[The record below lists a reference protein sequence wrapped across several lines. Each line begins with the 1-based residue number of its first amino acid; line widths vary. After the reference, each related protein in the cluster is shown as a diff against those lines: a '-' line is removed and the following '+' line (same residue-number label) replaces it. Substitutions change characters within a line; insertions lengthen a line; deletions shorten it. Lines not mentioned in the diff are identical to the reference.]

1 MGITSVTSKGQ
12 VTIPQE
18 FRQKLGIRQGT
29 KIAFSVV
36 GDHVELRLVSQR
48 VDVPSTG
55 FGLLKAR
62 RKAVPADFD
71 AAILMKQAKRKAPR

>member
-1 MGITSVTSKGQ
+1 MDITSVTSKGQ
-12 VTIPQE
+12 VTIPQA

-62 RKAVPADFD
+62 RKTVPVDFD
-71 AAILMKQAKRKAPR
+71 AAILMKPAKC